1 MYLML
6 IISYFNKGCN
16 FQIMDFCDHS
26 IDIDRVR
33 SDMNAKVGT
42 FALGGLVRTR
52 DMSILYELKFCGMIG
67 NFSING

>member
-1 MYLML
+1 ML

-52 DMSILYELKFCGMIG
+52 DMSIIV
-67 NFSING
+67 